1 MSWGCQRSEVGERA
15 GAASKVG
22 EEGVRSTCGW
32 KPGEEWPRVE
42 PLELLRCVQLVA
54 CVKSLFREI
63 VEGDGEDGSL
73 SGKKGSQRLALEQL
87 LLQWV

>member
-1 MSWGCQRSEVGERA
+1 M
-15 GAASKVG
+15 
-22 EEGVRSTCGW
+22 
-32 KPGEEWPRVE
+32 
-42 PLELLRCVQLVA
+42 QLVA